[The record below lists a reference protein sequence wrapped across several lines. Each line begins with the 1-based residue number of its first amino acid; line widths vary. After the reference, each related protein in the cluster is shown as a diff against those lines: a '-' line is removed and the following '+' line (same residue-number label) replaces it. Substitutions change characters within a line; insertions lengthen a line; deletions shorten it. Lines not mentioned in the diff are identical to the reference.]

1 MRVSINSEKKDI
13 EHVDTLET
21 LLRLV
26 GVSSETRGVAVA
38 LNGEVVPKSA
48 WASARVQEGDAVEV
62 IHAVQ
67 GG

>member
-1 MRVSINSEKKDI
+1 MRVTINSEKKDI
-13 EHVDTLET
+13 EHVDTLEA

>member
-1 MRVSINSEKKDI
+1 MRVTINSEKKDV
-13 EHVDTLET
+13 EHVDTLEA

>member
-13 EHVDTLET
+13 EHVDTLEA

>member
-1 MRVSINSEKKDI
+1 MRVTINSELKDI
-13 EHVDTLET
+13 EHVET
-21 LLRLV
+21 LAALLGLF

-48 WASARVQEGDAVEV
+48 WASARVREGDAVEV